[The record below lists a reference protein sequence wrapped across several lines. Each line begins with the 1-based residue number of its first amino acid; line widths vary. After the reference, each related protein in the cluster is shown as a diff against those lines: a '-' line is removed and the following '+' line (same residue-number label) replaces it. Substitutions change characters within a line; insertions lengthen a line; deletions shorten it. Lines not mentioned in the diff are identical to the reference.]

1 MVQIKDMYIALDN
14 IKFIKFEENH
24 FGFEEDAV
32 NKYLV
37 IKHFYDEEMIKISVD
52 SFEEFQELANIIVA
66 NKFMKEKGE

>member
-1 MVQIKDMYIALDN
+1 MVQIKDMYISLDN

-24 FGFEEDAV
+24 FGLGEDAV
-32 NKYLV
+32 SKYLV

-66 NKFMKEKGE
+66 NKFMKDKGE